1 MPLATGPACRKRS
14 PQQSEAQ
21 RATHG
26 PQATRFHGYQP
37 SLTSTAPLG
46 QAVDVPALDVEVAA
60 DFLAARTTD
69 QDLLAATQL
78 AEESGGLPLA
88 LEQAGVYIQASGAA
102 WPAT

>member
-1 MPLATGPACRKRS
+1 M
-14 PQQSEAQ
+14 
-21 RATHG
+21 
-26 PQATRFHGYQP
+26 
-37 SLTSTAPLG
+37 
-46 QAVDVPALDVEVAA
+46 DVEVAA